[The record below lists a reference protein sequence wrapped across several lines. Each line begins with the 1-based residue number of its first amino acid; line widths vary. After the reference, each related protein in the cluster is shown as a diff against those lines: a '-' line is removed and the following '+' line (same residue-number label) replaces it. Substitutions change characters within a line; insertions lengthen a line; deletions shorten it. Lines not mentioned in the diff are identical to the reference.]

1 MSELDNVLS
10 IYQNEK
16 FQGQRLYHKRAVDH
30 ETSIQIGYITN
41 SSSFNRVMCRYSVK
55 ISGRILHNIPLV
67 TASSYYKNTGHRP
80 YPLLTGQ
87 PVFIQVPNN
96 TRSPV
101 IVGIAPFLPGEDL
114 ETIAQLLL
122 DNRLTELPRN
132 SIYPPIG
139 NKLYQE
145 LGNFAEIDVKPIIV
159 KQV

>member
-1 MSELDNVLS
+1 MNELDNVLS

-16 FQGQRLYHKRAVDH
+16 FQGHRLYHKRAVDH
-30 ETSIQIGYITN
+30 DTSIQIGYITN
-41 SSSFNRVMCRYSVK
+41 STSFNRIMCRYSVK
-55 ISGRILHNIPLV
+55 LAGRILHNIPLV
-67 TASSYYKNTGHRP
+67 TSCAYYNNTGHRP

-101 IVGIAPFLPGEDL
+101 IIGIAPFLPGENV
-114 ETIAQLLL
+114 EEVGKLLL
-122 DNRLTELPRN
+122 ENKLTELPPN
-132 SIYPPIG
+132 SIHPPTG

-159 KQV
+159 N